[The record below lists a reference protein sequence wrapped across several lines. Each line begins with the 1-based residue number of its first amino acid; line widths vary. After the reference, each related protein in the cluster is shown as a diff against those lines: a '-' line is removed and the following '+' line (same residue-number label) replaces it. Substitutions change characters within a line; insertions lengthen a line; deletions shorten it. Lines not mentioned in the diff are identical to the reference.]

1 MQCPKDKIDMIRRE
15 VGGVQVEECPQ
26 CKGIWFEQTEF
37 LKAKDSVE
45 PDAIW
50 LDFEIWKHEDQ
61 FKVDLRGIQCP
72 KDGTRLVAL
81 GYGETGV
88 ELNYCTQCQGIWLDG
103 GEFEK
108 IIKALDD
115 ELTSMS
121 ASEYLSAS
129 LTEAREVVAAPE
141 KFTSEW
147 RDLMTIL
154 RLFQYRAL
162 AEKPSLYKALHVIQ
176 KTGLG
181 LAGYNVD

>member
-1 MQCPKDKIDMIRRE
+1 MQCPNDKMEMIQRE
-15 VGGVQVEECPQ
+15 LGEVQVEECPQ
-26 CKGIWFEQTEF
+26 CKGTWFEQTEF
-37 LKAKDSVE
+37 EKAKDSIE
-45 PDAIW
+45 PDANW

-61 FKVDLRGIQCP
+61 FKLDLRGILCP
-72 KDGTRLVAL
+72 KDSTKLVAL
-81 GYGETGV
+81 VYGETGV
-88 ELNYCTQCQGIWLDG
+88 EVNYCTQCQGIWLDA

-108 IIKALDD
+108 IVQALDD

-129 LTEAREVVAAPE
+129 LTEAREVVTTPE

-147 RDLMTIL
+147 RDLMTVL

-162 AEKPSLYKALHVIQ
+162 AEKPALYKALYVIQ